1 MHEYVGQEC
10 SVFGCEPRFR
20 SPRCPPRRRT
30 GRPPL
35 TLGRLMPVRAGSPN
49 VKGGAGS
56 KPGSWLHLGSERRT
70 PCRRAPRLKARR
82 RTQRHPGCAPLA
94 SLGVNASRW
103 RGRALRS
110 TGYII
115 SERNVTIMSHLLAQP
130 ARASKQ
136 SLVPRPQR
144 SERFLFTP
152 DPRIWG
158 QAINNPSFSSIWA
171 LIWGRLRASMT
182 PEQTPDS
189 P

>member
-1 MHEYVGQEC
+1 MIAGSSFFLAAVPLRARELRTDRVRALRARGGRERHSRPACGPVGSTLVDAHSGGSLHERFGQKG

-49 VKGGAGS
+49 VRGGAGS

-82 RTQRHPGCAPLA
+82 GTQRHPGCAPLA

-103 RGRALRS
+103 RG
-110 TGYII
+110 
-115 SERNVTIMSHLLAQP
+115 
-130 ARASKQ
+130 
-136 SLVPRPQR
+136 
-144 SERFLFTP
+144 
-152 DPRIWG
+152 
-158 QAINNPSFSSIWA
+158 
-171 LIWGRLRASMT
+171 
-182 PEQTPDS
+182 
-189 P
+189 